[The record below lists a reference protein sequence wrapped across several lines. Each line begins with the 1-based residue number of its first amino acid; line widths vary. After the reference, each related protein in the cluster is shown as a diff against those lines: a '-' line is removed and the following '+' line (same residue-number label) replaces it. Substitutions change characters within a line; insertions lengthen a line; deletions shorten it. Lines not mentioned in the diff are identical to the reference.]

1 MNTNEVKRSTGSRF
15 YRVGVAVFF
24 ALLLAT
30 LTVRAQSNL
39 VLFISSPGDFIGQ
52 GKTYVTDNP
61 ANFTV
66 SGSPATITISAF
78 GFSFRFDGPG
88 STNLAVGSY
97 PNTLRWPFNGSSPG
111 LDISGNGRGCNTECG
126 SFQINELHTNAT
138 GQVDQ
143 LWLTYSNRCE
153 CSSAPMTGEIR
164 YNSQLAPLTISIIQQ
179 PTNQFICV
187 GNSAVV
193 DISAIGQAPMYYN
206 WYLNGI
212 NIAVTTNGQ
221 LVIPNFQLTDAGA
234 YSVIVTNS
242 LASATASSFELT
254 LLNVCSWGA
263 GTNFTSNPN
272 YGQSMVPTN
281 VVGSMAIAAGGY
293 HSLALL
299 PNGRVVAWGYNGFG
313 QINTQSTLTNAAAI
327 SAGLYHSLALRSNGT
342 VTAWGNSSYGQI
354 TVPAS
359 VTNASAIAAG
369 WYHSLA
375 LRTNGTVVAWGA
387 GTSQSSS
394 PNFGQ
399 SLVPTNLSGVVAI
412 AAGGYHSLALRSNGT
427 VVAWG
432 LNTSGQTN
440 VPADLSNVVAIAAG
454 ASNSLA
460 LKNDGS
466 LVAWGFN
473 GSGQT
478 NIPANAT
485 NVVAISCG
493 AAHNLALLNDGSLI
507 CWGLNANG
515 QTNVSANVTNIAA
528 IAAGGYHSLAL
539 ANVGPVTFLN
549 PPYSQVIFK
558 GSNAVFNP
566 AVLGLAPINFQWRQN
581 GTNVP
586 NATNATL
593 HIAGAQFSDAA
604 NYQLVASNAFGA
616 VTSASATLTVN
627 DTAPSFTVQPTPV
640 TVMQN
645 SSFVMSAGVG
655 GLPPF
660 SYQWF
665 LNDLPIT
672 AATNLVLT
680 VTNAQL
686 TNEGNYSLVA
696 SNADG
701 MATSSNAF
709 ADVVDVPQALGLTNV
724 VWLNPNSPA
733 WFAESTN
740 THDGFAAAAVGPL
753 AYGKS
758 SSLQTSVT
766 GPGTLSFWWK
776 TPSSFAS
783 MTFSMDGSSLA
794 GSGNVSNPNWIQY
807 RYYLGAGIHVLNWNC
822 VNNWSP
828 NGSGLAYLDQVV
840 FTPGATS
847 ATITSQPVSQTNA
860 AGNSATFSVG
870 AIGTPPISY
879 QWYFNGVAISGATGS
894 SFTLNN
900 LQAGDAGSYFV
911 SVNNGYG
918 PATSS
923 NAVLT
928 VTPSAPVIT
937 TQPAGVTSLL
947 GGTITFSSGASGS
960 SPVYFQWL
968 FNGALISGATNT
980 ALTLTNLQYADGGGY
995 SLQASNVI
1003 GAVTSSVAMLSP
1015 YSVADL
1021 GATLDNPAFTW
1032 STTNVPWFPQTNT
1045 THDGVSAAQS
1055 GAISGTQQSTLQ
1067 GVVTGPA
1074 TVTYWWKVSCDS
1086 FWVNLAL
1093 VQNGTVQNAIAGT
1106 VDWVQATN
1114 YIGAGTNVLQW
1125 NLYPI
1130 HNAFAGG
1137 TGWVDQVQII
1147 SGGTPV
1153 SLISNPASSTNNA
1166 GNNVTL
1172 SVAATGTPPLLYQW
1186 QFNGSDLP
1194 GATNASLV
1202 LNNLQTNNAGIY
1214 SVIVTNDFG
1223 FALSSNATLVVNP
1236 VAPAI
1241 AAQPVSVTKV
1251 VNSTAT
1257 FSVSAK
1263 GSNPLAY
1270 QWFFNAAPVAG
1281 AITNFLTVT
1290 NVQFTNSGN
1299 YSVVISNV
1307 VGAVTSTNAYLDV
1320 EPVLVMEFWPYGTSR
1335 YSAPAGL
1342 GNLTAIAAGAQHT
1355 LALRPDGSVV
1365 AWGNNSYGQTNV
1377 PAGLSNVIAI
1387 AAGDYHS
1394 LALKADGTVTVWGD
1408 NSYGQSNAPAGLS
1421 NIVMIAAGPAHNLAL
1436 RNDGTV
1442 IGWGNDNN
1450 GQIDIPT
1457 NLTTARAIGAGLY
1470 NGFAVL
1476 TDGTTVQWGNSPVW
1490 QHNGTNTTLQV
1501 GGGMSNTVAVA
1512 AGSFTGWAM
1521 QDDSYVLAYGWLDGA
1536 APFTNSY
1543 SSSSSWNSGSRSRS
1557 IYGGIVALSAYG
1569 ISSPFYDYALLLD
1582 GNGQITQAGSQGG
1595 LGAIGSSFVPY
1606 ISTMPSIPFFPISPG
1621 NVFAVAAGYAH
1632 ATVLIGDGSP
1642 RIVRSPEN
1650 KIAYSGDTVTFA
1662 PGIIAPSGAY
1672 QWQFNGTNLDGATNA
1687 LLVLT
1692 NVPLT
1697 ATGAY
1702 RCLAMNNYGAVTN
1715 LDTTLTVLRSLPR
1728 FNSVGLTFTNGSFV
1742 WQLDRLSGHGNIVIY
1757 ASTNLVDW
1765 IPIRTNPPQIGSL
1778 ILNDQEAT
1786 NIPARYYRAQEF

>member
-1 MNTNEVKRSTGSRF
+1 MNTNQVKRPAGSRF
-15 YRVGVAVFF
+15 YNAGAAVVF

-39 VLFISSPGDFIGQ
+39 VLFVSSPGDYIGQ

-61 ANFTV
+61 TNFTV

-153 CSSAPMTGEIR
+153 CSSSPMTGEIR
-164 YNSQLAPLTISIIQQ
+164 YNSQLAPLSISIFQQ
-179 PTNQFICV
+179 PTNQFVCV

-193 DISAIGQAPMYYN
+193 NISAIGQAPMYYN
-206 WYLNGI
+206 WYLNGT

-221 LVIPNFQLTDAGA
+221 LVIPNFQLVDAGT
-234 YSVIVTNS
+234 YSVTVTNS
-242 LASATASSFELT
+242 LASATGSNFELT
-254 LLNVCSWGA
+254 LLNVCAWGA
-263 GTNFTSNPN
+263 GTNFVSNPN
-272 YGQSMVPTN
+272 YGQSIVPTN
-281 VVGSMAIAAGGY
+281 AVGTTAIAAGGY
-293 HSLALL
+293 HSMALL
-299 PNGRVVAWGYNGFG
+299 PNGRVVAWGYNNSG
-313 QINTQSTLTNAAAI
+313 QTNTQSTLTNAAAI

-342 VTAWGNSSYGQI
+342 VTVWGNPSYGQTI
-354 TVPAS
+354 VPAS
-359 VTNASAIAAG
+359 ATNVSAIAAG
-369 WYHSLA
+369 WYHNLA
-375 LRTNGTVVAWGA
+375 LRSNGTVVAWGA

-399 SLVPTNLSGVVAI
+399 SMVPTNLSGVTAI
-412 AAGGYHSLALRSNGT
+412 AAGGFHSLALRTNGT
-427 VVAWG
+427 LVAWG
-432 LNTSGQTN
+432 WNAFGQTN
-440 VPADLSNVVAIAAG
+440 VPTGLSNVVAIAAG
-454 ASNSLA
+454 GSNSVA
-460 LKNDGS
+460 LKNDGT
-466 LVAWGFN
+466 LVAWGAN
-473 GSGQT
+473 GNGQT

-507 CWGLNANG
+507 SWGLNANG

-528 IAAGGYHSLAL
+528 IAAGGYHNLAL
-539 ANVGPVTFLN
+539 ANVGPITFLN

-558 GSNAVFNP
+558 DSNAVFNP
-566 AVLGLAPINFQWRQN
+566 AVLGLAPIAFQWQQN

-586 NATNATL
+586 NATNAMLQITN
-593 HIAGAQFSDAA
+593 AQFTDAG
-604 NYQLVASNAFGA
+604 NYQLVASNSFST
-616 VTSASATLTVN
+616 VTSGIATLTVN
-627 DTAPSFTVQPTPV
+627 DTAPLFTVQPTNV

-645 SSFVMSAGVG
+645 SDFALSPSVG
-655 GLPPF
+655 GAPPLF
-660 SYQWF
+660 YQWR
-665 LNDLPIT
+665 LNDLPIA

-680 VTNAQL
+680 VTNAQPI
-686 TNEGNYSLVA
+686 NEGNYSLLV
-696 SNADG
+696 SNASG
-701 MATSSNAF
+701 TAISSTAY
-709 ADVVDVPQALGLTNV
+709 ADVVDLPQALGLSNV
-724 VWLNPNSPA
+724 SWLNPGTPV
-733 WFAESTN
+733 WFAQSTN

-753 AYGKS
+753 TFGKS

-766 GPGTLSFWWK
+766 GPGTLSFWWCGLQY
-776 TPSSFAS
+776 AS
-783 MTFSMDGSSLA
+783 MTFQLDGVTKASQQFPTGLGWLKYTFYL
-794 GSGNVSNPNWIQY
+794 GSG
-807 RYYLGAGIHVLNWNC
+807 IHQLNWMAANQ
-822 VNNWSP
+822 VSSFYNSV
-828 NGSGLAYLDQVV
+828 GLLDQVS
-840 FTPGATS
+840 FTPGTTPVS
-847 ATITSQPVSQTNA
+847 ISIQPVSQTNA
-860 AGNSATFSVG
+860 AGNSVTFSVG
-870 AIGTPPISY
+870 TIGTPPISY
-879 QWYFNGVAISGATGS
+879 QWYFNNVAISGATGS

-900 LQAGDAGSYFV
+900 IQAGDAGSYFV
-911 SVNNGYG
+911 TVNNGYG
-918 PATSS
+918 TATSS
-923 NAVLT
+923 NAMLT

-937 TQPAGVTSLL
+937 AQPAGVATLFGS
-947 GGTITFSSGASGS
+947 TVTFNSGASGT
-960 SPVYFQWL
+960 SPIYFQWL
-968 FNGALISGATNT
+968 FNGVLISGATNT
-980 ALTLTNLQYADGGGY
+980 SLTLTNIQYVDGGGY
-995 SLQASNVI
+995 SLQASNVV
-1003 GAVTSSVAMLSP
+1003 GVVTSSVAMLSP

-1055 GAISGTQQSTLQ
+1055 GAISDKQQSTLQ
-1067 GVVTGPA
+1067 GIVTGPA
-1074 TVTYWWKVSCDS
+1074 TVTYWWKVNCNS
-1086 FWVNLAL
+1086 FWVNLAF

-1114 YIGAGTNVLQW
+1114 YIGAGANVLQW

-1147 SGGTPV
+1147 PGGTAV
-1153 SLISNPASSTNNA
+1153 SLVSHPANSTNNA

-1202 LNNLQTNNAGIY
+1202 LNNLQTNNTGVY

-1223 FALSSNATLVVNP
+1223 FAVSSNATLVVNP
-1236 VAPAI
+1236 AAPTI
-1241 AAQPVSVTKV
+1241 TAQPVSVTKV

-1270 QWFFNAAPVAG
+1270 QWFFNAEPVAG
-1281 AITNFLTVT
+1281 ATTNFLTVT
-1290 NVQFTNSGN
+1290 NVQFANSGI

-1307 VGAVTSTNAYLDV
+1307 VGAVTSSNAYLDV
-1320 EPVLVMEFWPYGTSR
+1320 ELVLAMEFWPYGMSG
-1335 YSAPAGL
+1335 YSAPVGL
-1342 GNLTAIAAGAQHT
+1342 GNLTAIAAGALHT
-1355 LALRPDGSVV
+1355 LALRSDGSVV
-1365 AWGNNSYGQTNV
+1365 AWGINSYGQTNV

-1394 LALKADGTVTVWGD
+1394 LALKADGTVTAWGD
-1408 NSYGQSNAPAGLS
+1408 NSYGQSNSPAGLS
-1421 NIVMIAAGPAHNLAL
+1421 NVVMIAAGPSHNLAL

-1442 IGWGNDNN
+1442 VGWGNDNN
-1450 GQIDIPT
+1450 GQIDVPT
-1457 NLTTARAIGAGLY
+1457 NLTNVRAIGVGVY
-1470 NGFAVL
+1470 SSFAVL
-1476 TDGTTVQWGNSPVW
+1476 TDSTTVQWGNSPVW

-1501 GGGMSNTVAVA
+1501 GGGMSNTIAVA
-1512 AGSFTGWAM
+1512 AGSYTGWAM
-1521 QDDSYVLAYGWLDGA
+1521 QDDGWVLTYGWFDGV
-1536 APFTNSY
+1536 APYTNSY
-1543 SSSSSWNSGSRSRS
+1543 STGSSSGSSRNSNVHSRNT
-1557 IYGGIVALSAYG
+1557 YGGIVALSAYG
-1569 ISSPFYDYALLLD
+1569 ISSPLYDYALLLD
-1582 GNGQITQAGSQGG
+1582 GNGQITQVGGSG
-1595 LGAIGSSFVPY
+1595 IGFSGYPIPY
-1606 ISTMPSIPFFPISPG
+1606 ISILPNYPFPVSPT
-1621 NVFAVAAGYAH
+1621 NVVAVAAGNAH
-1632 ATVLIGDGSP
+1632 ATALIGDGSP
-1642 RIVRSPEN
+1642 RIVRSQEN

-1697 ATGAY
+1697 AAGAY
-1702 RCLAMNNYGAVTN
+1702 RCLATNTCGAVTN
-1715 LDTTLTVLRSLPR
+1715 LYTTLTVLRSQPR
-1728 FNSVGLTFTNGSFV
+1728 FNSVGLTLTNGSFA

-1765 IPIRTNPPQIGSL
+1765 IPIRTNPPQVGSL
-1778 ILNDQEAT
+1778 MIIDPEAT